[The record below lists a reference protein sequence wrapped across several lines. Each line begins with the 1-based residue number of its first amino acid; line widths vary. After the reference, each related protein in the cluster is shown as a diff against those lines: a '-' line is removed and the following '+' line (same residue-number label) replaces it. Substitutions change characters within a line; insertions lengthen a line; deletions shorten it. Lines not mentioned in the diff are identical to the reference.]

1 MSEYWHKKLSKYAD
15 EEWSRQ
21 ETIFATQA
29 IEYFPKTGKVLEL
42 GAGLGRD
49 SAFFASRG
57 YDVTATD
64 FETDTLKG
72 LYPTMDVQ
80 TVDMSKPLPFAD
92 MTFDVVYAHLA
103 IHYFD
108 DVTTR
113 RLTDEMWRILLP
125 GGIVAVLVNST
136 ADPECGQ
143 GRQIEENFFEIDGI
157 YKRYFTP
164 GYMREVMAG
173 FECELL
179 DVDCEARKDMAKG
192 VHQLIGFIGRK

>member
-1 MSEYWHKKLSKYAD
+1 MSEYWRKKLTRYTDAG
-15 EEWSRQ
+15 WSRQ

-29 IEYFPKTGKVLEL
+29 VKYFPDNGKVLEL

-92 MTFDVVYAHLA
+92 MAFDVVYAHLA

-113 RLTDEMWRILLP
+113 RLTDEMWRILRP

-164 GYMREVMAG
+164 AYMRKVMAG

-179 DVDCEARKDMAKG
+179 GVDCETRKDMTKG